1 MTITKGNGNK
11 TVLCLYEKT
20 TLTLIMIETILKRL
34 AKLWIVLFIGFLA
47 FVYVDDA
54 SSERQVN
61 SRAFADINLLLPY
74 SVQEAFNSYFESGC
88 TTRSGFPFKRN
99 VVGHWEYDMSNPFI
113 GLMGTKVKPIGCK
126 SGNPEAVLV
135 IFLILILVFIG
146 LYYVLPWLISKPSKK
161 RNKKSY

>member
-1 MTITKGNGNK
+1 MVYLIWNTAGHFKY
-11 TVLCLYEKT
+11 YEKT

-113 GLMGTKVKPIGCK
+113 GMFGEKVKPIGCK
-126 SGNPEAVLV
+126 SGNPETVLV
-135 IFLILILVFIG
+135 IFLILILVFIS
-146 LYYVLPWLISKPSKK
+146 LNYVLPWLISKPSKK